1 MRKNSMVTSIIGGA
15 AALAILGSG
24 VANATPRPDPTP
36 AYYALCGT
44 VYSGA
49 ALVDNYHG
57 GGGVSVGIP
66 NTATRVSGVTVVATA
81 SSTFLGTSMSTS
93 TVSDA
98 NGEFCLQGDYTWLLT
113 VGATTG
119 KLVLTTPGVTSTQ
132 QHPGPTGINS
142 TQLNAHTLA
151 GGGATGFNLVVS

>member
-1 MRKNSMVTSIIGGA
+1 MRKSIVTSIVGGA

-24 VANATPRPDPTP
+24 VANATPRPDPVP
-36 AYYALCGT
+36 ANYALCGT

-66 NTATRVSGVTVVATA
+66 AAATRVSGVTVVSTV
-81 SSTFLGTSMSTS
+81 SSSFSGTSISTS
-93 TVSDA
+93 TVSDV
-98 NGEFCLQGDYTWLLT
+98 NGEFCLQGDAMALL
-113 VGATTG
+113 VVAGPTG
-119 KLVLTTPGVTSTQ
+119 KVILTTPGVASTQ
-132 QHPGPTGINS
+132 QHPGPAGITYS
-142 TQLNAHTLA
+142 QLSAHTIA